1 MNLFRRW
8 IWTNKFNWKII
19 KEILIN
25 QKKINKIINKIRNNS
40 KFNRAIKK
48 FHQNY

>member
-8 IWTNKFNWKII
+8 TWINRFNWKII

-25 QKKINKIINKIRNNS
+25 QKKINKIYNKILGNNNL
-40 KFNRAIKK
+40 NRAIEK